1 MKNIDYDW
9 QQIILTLI
17 GKFDIQTISDRCEI
31 SIDDVNKI
39 KLGYVLEPCFSADC
53 LLLDSF
59 QCHFPSKVDEV
70 IL

>member
-1 MKNIDYDW
+1 MNIDYDW
-9 QQIILTLI
+9 QKIILTLI
-17 GKFDIQTISDRCEI
+17 SKFSIQTISDSCEI

-39 KLGYVLEPCFSADC
+39 KLGYISEPPFSVGC